1 MNKDIIMGPIV
12 KFSLN
17 LTVNPS
23 WSPAFRLEEELFG
36 GQFSAPTANP
46 CLSTASVQKH
56 AWPSARALGA
66 NAGTGGDD
74 RPGATSPAAAAVSA
88 VSATAAIPRP
98 KSSFRRRLRLRS
110 PSAVFSLLRNVSI
123 KR

>member
-1 MNKDIIMGPIV
+1 MGPIV

-74 RPGATSPAAAAVSA
+74 RPGATSLAAAA
-88 VSATAAIPRP
+88 
-98 KSSFRRRLRLRS
+98 FDCDRRRRFFRYS
-110 PSAVFSLLRNVSI
+110 EMSLLNDDDDDDDDGDAPHSSSLTHS
-123 KR
+123 